1 MPNAHNDR
9 IASGARNTSGAH
21 NAIATV
27 SLRGTLEEK
36 LKAAADAGFASVEI
50 FENDLIGSALRPA
63 QVRAM
68 MADLGIRCSLYQP
81 FRDFE
86 GMPGPLRQ
94 RAMDR
99 AERKFDLMAELDT
112 DRILVCSNCS
122 PHALG
127 ERERIVDDLR
137 DLGERA
143 AARGILVGYEALAW
157 GRHVNDHRAAWSIV
171 KEVDHPAIGIILDS
185 FHSLSRRIP
194 SESIREIPGDKI
206 VYVQLADAPLLDM
219 DLLYWS
225 RHFRN
230 LPGQGGLDLPG
241 YVAEIL
247 RTGYQGPLSLEIFN
261 DRFRS
266 TASRLVAQ
274 DGHRSLEYVRDA
286 ARRLLGEPTDIPPPQ
301 PPLGAEF
308 VEFTAA
314 GQDAVRLGATF
325 ASLGFSEIGRHR
337 TKKVTRWRQGNVNL
351 VINAEP
357 KGFVKSYR
365 IVHGPSICAIGVR
378 VKDAEAVMR
387 RAAAL
392 GIRAYSPEGRPG
404 RMAMPALRGVG
415 GSLVYLVEDDGAEAL
430 WAREFEAR
438 AQPEPGS
445 DAETAARVRDIDHLA
460 AVVHNDEFLSW
471 QLYWRAL
478 FGLEGRDANDVI
490 DPSGLVHS
498 QALQSPDGK
507 FRLTLNASDARETLS
522 SRFLA
527 QGMGGG
533 FQHVAITCDD
543 IMATAAETRARGA
556 AMLEIPANYYDDLV
570 ARFGFDDA
578 AARHMQQGGVLYD
591 EDGAGNTYRQLYSRA
606 FDKLFFFEFVERGG
620 TYAGYGAPNAGI
632 RLAAQNRFRA
642 PEAVAE

>member
-1 MPNAHNDR
+1 MP
-9 IASGARNTSGAH
+9 

-36 LKAAADAGFASVEI
+36 LKAAADAGFESVEI

-63 QVRAM
+63 EVRAL
-68 MADLGIRCSLYQP
+68 MANLGIRCSLYQP

-86 GMPGPLRQ
+86 GMPGDMRRQ
-94 RAMDR
+94 AMDR
-99 AERKFDLMAELDT
+99 AERKFDLMAELGT

-122 PHALG
+122 PHSSG
-127 ERERIVDDLR
+127 DRQRIVDDFR
-137 DLGERA
+137 ELGERA
-143 AARGILVGYEALAW
+143 GARGILVGYEALAW
-157 GRHVNDHRAAWSIV
+157 GRHVNDHRDVWSIV

-194 SESIREIPGDKI
+194 SDSIREIAGEKI

-247 RTGYQGPLSLEIFN
+247 RTGYDGPLSLEIFN

-266 TASRLVAQ
+266 TSSRLVAQ

-286 ARRLLGEPTDIPPPQ
+286 ARRLLGVETAMPAPQ
-301 PPLGAEF
+301 APLGAEF

-314 GQDAVRLGATF
+314 GEDVARLGGTF
-325 ASLGFSEIGRHR
+325 ATLGFAEAGRHR

-351 VINAEP
+351 VINAEA
-357 KGFVKSYR
+357 KGFAKSYR
-365 IVHGPSICAIGVR
+365 IVHGTSICAIGVR
-378 VKDAEAVMR
+378 VKDAAAVME

-430 WAREFEAR
+430 WAREFEAI
-438 AQPEPGS
+438 AMPDPEH
-445 DAETAARVRDIDHLA
+445 DAGVCSIDHLA

-498 QALQSPDGK
+498 QALQSPDGA

-527 QGMGGG
+527 QGLGGG
-533 FQHVAITCDD
+533 FQHVALACEDV
-543 IMATAAETRARGA
+543 MATADALQARNA
-556 AMLEIPANYYDDLV
+556 AMLDISANYYDDLV
-570 ARFGFDDA
+570 ARFGFDGDA
-578 AARHMQQGGVLYD
+578 AAAMARGGVLYD
-591 EDGAGNTYRQLYSRA
+591 EDAQGNPYRQLYSRA
-606 FDKLFFFEFVERGG
+606 FDKLFFFEFVERSAR
-620 TYAGYGAPNAGI
+620 YAGYGAPNAGV
-632 RLAAQNRFRA
+632 RLAAQNRFRGLD
-642 PEAVAE
+642 EAAE

>member
-1 MPNAHNDR
+1 MP
-9 IASGARNTSGAH
+9 

-36 LKAAADAGFASVEI
+36 LKAAADAGFDSVEI

-63 QVRAM
+63 EVRAL
-68 MADLGIRCSLYQP
+68 MAGLGLSCSLYQP

-86 GMPGPLRQ
+86 GMPGDMRR

-99 AERKFDLMAELDT
+99 AERKFDLMEQLGT

-122 PHALG
+122 PHSLG
-127 ERERIVDDLR
+127 DRQRIVDDFR
-137 DLGERA
+137 ELGERA
-143 AARGILVGYEALAW
+143 ARRGILVGYEALAW
-157 GRHVNDHRAAWSIV
+157 GRHVNDHRDVWSIV

-194 SESIREIPGDKI
+194 SDSIREIAGDKI

-247 RTGYQGPLSLEIFN
+247 RTGYDGPLSLEIFN

-266 TASRLVAQ
+266 TSSRLVAQ

-286 ARRLLGEPTDIPPPQ
+286 ALRLLGAETAMPAPQ
-301 PPLGAEF
+301 APLGAEF
-308 VEFTAA
+308 VEFTASAEDA
-314 GQDAVRLGATF
+314 GRLGATF
-325 ASLGFSEIGRHR
+325 ATLGFAEVGRHR
-337 TKKVTRWRQGNVNL
+337 TKKVTRWRQGAVNL
-351 VINAEP
+351 VINAET
-357 KGFVKSYR
+357 KGFARSYR
-365 IVHGPSICAIGVR
+365 IVHGTSICAIGVR
-378 VKDAEAVMR
+378 VKDAQAVMG

-415 GSLVYLVEDDGAEAL
+415 GSLVYLVEDDGAEGL
-430 WAREFEAR
+430 WAREFAAISGDALRDDVGVR
-438 AQPEPGS
+438 A
-445 DAETAARVRDIDHLA
+445 IDHLA

-498 QALQSPDGK
+498 QALQSPGGT

-527 QGMGGG
+527 QGLGGG
-533 FQHVAITCDD
+533 FQHVALACGDV
-543 IMATAAETRARGA
+543 MAAAAAMRDRGA
-556 AMLEIPANYYDDLV
+556 ALLDIPANYYDDLA
-570 ARFGFDDA
+570 ARFGFDEAACTAMA
-578 AARHMQQGGVLYD
+578 AAGVLYD
-591 EDGAGNTYRQLYSRA
+591 EDGAGSSYRQLYSRA

-620 TYAGYGAPNAGI
+620 DYAGYGAPNAGI
-632 RLAAQNRFRA
+632 RLAAQNRFRE
-642 PEAVAE
+642 PESASG

>member
-1 MPNAHNDR
+1 MP
-9 IASGARNTSGAH
+9 

-27 SLRGTLEEK
+27 SLSGTLEEK
-36 LKAAADAGFASVEI
+36 LKAAADAGFESVEI
-50 FENDLIGSALRPA
+50 FENDLIGSALKPSQA
-63 QVRAM
+63 RAM
-68 MADLGIRCSLYQP
+68 MMDLGLRCSLYQP

-86 GMPGPLRQ
+86 GMPGPLRS

-99 AERKFDLMAELDT
+99 AERKFELMGELGA

-122 PHALG
+122 PVALG
-127 ERERIVDDLR
+127 ERPCIVDDFR
-137 DLGERA
+137 ELGERA
-143 AARGILVGYEALAW
+143 AVHDILVGYEALAW
-157 GRHVNDHRAAWSIV
+157 GRHVNDHREAWSIV
-171 KEVDHPAIGIILDS
+171 KEVDHPAIGVILDS

-194 SESIREIPGDKI
+194 NESIRDIPGDKI

-247 RTGYQGPLSLEIFN
+247 RTGYEGPLSLEIFN

-266 TASRLVAQ
+266 ISSRLVAQ
-274 DGHRSLEYVRDA
+274 DGHRSLDYVRDA
-286 ARRLLGEPTDIPPPQ
+286 AKRLLGAPTDMPAPQ
-301 PPLGAEF
+301 HPLGAEF
-308 VEFTAA
+308 VEFTATGEDVA
-314 GQDAVRLGATF
+314 RLGATF
-325 ASLGFSEIGRHR
+325 ASLGFAHEGTHR

-357 KGFVKSYR
+357 KGFARSYR
-365 IVHGPSICAIGVR
+365 IVHGTSICAIGVR
-378 VKDAEAVMR
+378 VKDVNAVME

-415 GSLVYLVEDDGAEAL
+415 GSLVYLVEDDGTEAL
-430 WAREFEAR
+430 WTREFETL
-438 AQPEPGS
+438 
-445 DAETAARVRDIDHLA
+445 TAADLADDAHACAVDHLA

-498 QALQSPDGK
+498 QALQSPDGA

-533 FQHVAITCDD
+533 FQHVALASDD
-543 IMATAAETRARGA
+543 LFATAAATQRRGA
-556 AMLEIPANYYDDLV
+556 AMLEIPGNYYEDLA
-570 ARFGFDDA
+570 ARFGFDDEATACMEA
-578 AARHMQQGGVLYD
+578 AGMLYD
-591 EDGAGNTYRQLYSRA
+591 EDLQGRAYRQLYSRA
-606 FDKLFFFEFVERGG
+606 FDKLFFFEFVERLGG
-620 TYAGYGAPNAGI
+620 YPGYGAPNAGV
-632 RLAAQNRFRA
+632 RLAAQNRFR
-642 PEAVAE
+642 EVQDFVD

>member
-1 MPNAHNDR
+1 M
-9 IASGARNTSGAH
+9 S

-36 LKAAADAGFASVEI
+36 LKAAADAGFDSVEI
-50 FENDLIGSALRPA
+50 FENDLIGSVLRPA
-63 QVRAM
+63 EARALM
-68 MADLGIRCSLYQP
+68 DDLGIACSLYQP

-86 GMPGPLRQ
+86 GMPGDMR
-94 RAMDR
+94 RRVMDR
-99 AERKFDLMAELDT
+99 AERKFDLMGELGT

-122 PHALG
+122 PHSLG
-127 ERERIVDDLR
+127 DRQRIVDDFR
-137 DLGERA
+137 ELGERA
-143 AARGILVGYEALAW
+143 AKRGILVGYEALAW
-157 GRHVNDHRAAWSIV
+157 GRHVNDHRDVWSIV
-171 KEVDHPAIGIILDS
+171 QEVDHPAIGIILDS
-185 FHSLSRRIP
+185 FHSLSRHIP
-194 SESIREIPGDKI
+194 NESIREIAGDKI

-247 RTGYQGPLSLEIFN
+247 RTGYDGPLSLEIFN

-266 TASRLVAQ
+266 TSSRLVAQ

-286 ARRLLGEPTDIPPPQ
+286 AQRLLGAETTMPAPQ
-301 PPLGAEF
+301 IPLGAEF

-314 GQDAVRLGATF
+314 AEDVGRLGETF
-325 ASLGFSEIGRHR
+325 ATLGFAEVGRHR
-337 TKKVTRWRQGNVNL
+337 TKKVSRWRQGQVNL

-357 KGFVKSYR
+357 KGFARSYR
-365 IVHGPSICAIGVR
+365 IVHGTAICAIGVR
-378 VKDAEAVMR
+378 VKDAQAVMA

-430 WAREFEAR
+430 WAREFA
-438 AQPEPGS
+438 ALPTDPERQ
-445 DAETAARVRDIDHLA
+445 DAGIYGIDHLA

-498 QALQSPDGK
+498 QALQSPGGGA

-527 QGMGGG
+527 QGLGGG
-533 FQHVAITCDD
+533 FQHVALTCEDV
-543 IMATAAETRARGA
+543 MATAAAVRARGA
-556 AMLEIPANYYDDLV
+556 AMLDIPANYYDDLE
-570 ARFGFDDA
+570 ARFGFEDEACA
-578 AARHMQQGGVLYD
+578 AMETAGVLYD
-591 EDGAGNTYRQLYSRA
+591 EDGAGNPYRQLYSRA

-620 TYAGYGAPNAGI
+620 AYAGYGAPNAGI
-632 RLAAQNRFRA
+632 RLAAQNRFRE
-642 PEAVAE
+642 PEKVAE

>member
-1 MPNAHNDR
+1 MSSAAAGTNAATN
-9 IASGARNTSGAH
+9 AGTNSGT

-36 LKAAADAGFASVEI
+36 LQAAADAGFDSVEI

-63 QVRAM
+63 EVRRR
-68 MADLGIRCSLYQP
+68 MADLGIHCSLYQP

-86 GMPGPLRQ
+86 GMPGEMRA

-99 AERKFDLMAELDT
+99 AERKFDLMGELGT

-127 ERERIVDDLR
+127 ERQRIVDDFR
-137 DLGERA
+137 ELGDRA

-157 GRHVNDHRAAWSIV
+157 GRHVNDHRDVWSIV
-171 KEVDHPAIGIILDS
+171 KQVDHPAIGIILDS

-194 SESIREIPGDKI
+194 SDSIREIPGDKI

-247 RTGYQGPLSLEIFN
+247 RTGYAGPLSLEIFN

-266 TASRLVAQ
+266 ISSRLVAQ
-274 DGHRSLEYVRDA
+274 DGHRALEYVRDA
-286 ARRLLGEPTDIPPPQ
+286 AKRLLGLPTTMPAAQ
-301 PPLGAEF
+301 PPLAAEF
-308 VEFTAA
+308 VEFTASGEDVA
-314 GQDAVRLGATF
+314 RLGETF
-325 ASLGFSEIGRHR
+325 HTLGFAHIGTHR
-337 TKKVTRWRQGNVNL
+337 TKKVARWRQGNVNL

-357 KGFVKSYR
+357 KGFAKSYR
-365 IVHGPSICAIGVR
+365 IVHGTSICAIGVR
-378 VKDAEAVMR
+378 VKDAAAVME

-415 GSLVYLVEDDGAEAL
+415 GSLVYLVEDDSAEAL
-430 WAREFEAR
+430 WAREFEAVPVADLTDDAR
-438 AQPEPGS
+438 ARS
-445 DAETAARVRDIDHLA
+445 VDHLA

-498 QALQSPDGK
+498 QALQSPDGG

-533 FQHVAITCDD
+533 FQHVALASDD
-543 IMATAAETRARGA
+543 LLATAAAVRARGA
-556 AMLEIPANYYDDLV
+556 AMLDIPENYYDDLV
-570 ARFGFDDA
+570 ARFGFDGRV
-578 AARHMQQGGVLYD
+578 AARMEVAGMLYD
-591 EDGAGNTYRQLYSRA
+591 EDLAGHAYRQLYSRA
-606 FDKLFFFEFVERGG
+606 FDKLFFFEFVERSG

-632 RLAAQNRFRA
+632 RLAAQNRFRGVEDA
-642 PEAVAE
+642 AG

>member
-1 MPNAHNDR
+1 MP
-9 IASGARNTSGAH
+9 

-36 LKAAADAGFASVEI
+36 LKAAADAGFDSVEI

-63 QVRAM
+63 QVRGVM
-68 MADLGIRCSLYQP
+68 SDLGLHCSLYQP

-86 GMPGPLRQ
+86 GMPGDLRT
-94 RAMDR
+94 RVMDR
-99 AERKFDLMAELDT
+99 AERKFDLMGELGT

-122 PHALG
+122 PVSLG
-127 ERERIVDDLR
+127 ERARIVDDFR
-137 DLGERA
+137 ELGERA

-157 GRHVNDHRAAWSIV
+157 GRHVNDHRDVWSIV
-171 KEVDHPAIGIILDS
+171 KEVDNPAIGIILDS
-185 FHSLSRRIP
+185 FHSLARRVP
-194 SESIREIPGDKI
+194 SESIRDIPGDKI

-230 LPGQGGLDLPG
+230 LPGQGGLDLTG

-247 RTGYQGPLSLEIFN
+247 RTGYEGPLSLEIFN

-266 TASRLVAQ
+266 ISSRLVAQ
-274 DGHRSLEYVRDA
+274 DGRRSLESVRDA
-286 ARRLLGEPTDIPPPQ
+286 AKRLLDRPTDMPAPQ
-301 PPLGAEF
+301 APLGAEF

-314 GQDAVRLGATF
+314 GDDMARLGDTF
-325 ASLGFSEIGRHR
+325 GTLGFSHVGSHR

-357 KGFVKSYR
+357 KGFARSYR
-365 IVHGPSICAIGVR
+365 IVHGTSICAIGVR
-378 VKDAEAVMR
+378 VKDAQAVMD

-430 WAREFEAR
+430 WTREF
-438 AQPEPGS
+438 
-445 DAETAARVRDIDHLA
+445 DAVPAPDLTDDARVCNIDHLA

-498 QALQSPDGK
+498 QALQSPGGA

-533 FQHVAITCDD
+533 FQHVAFASDD
-543 IMATAAETRARGA
+543 LFTTAAVTRQRGA
-556 AMLEIPANYYDDLV
+556 AMLEISENYYDDLA
-570 ARFGFDDA
+570 ARFGFEEEA
-578 AARHMQQGGVLYD
+578 ATRMEQAGMLYD
-591 EDGAGNTYRQLYSRA
+591 EDGDGNAYRQLYSRA
-606 FDKLFFFEFVERGG
+606 FDKLFFFEFVERCG
-620 TYAGYGAPNAGI
+620 TYTGYGAPNAGV
-632 RLAAQNRFRA
+632 RLAAQNRFRDVQ
-642 PEAVAE
+642 EVME

>member
-286 ARRLLGEPTDIPPPQ
+286 ARRLLGEPTDIPPAAAAARRRVRGIHRRRTRRR
-301 PPLGAEF
+301 PPWRDFRIARVQRDRPPPHQEGHPL
-308 VEFTAA
+308 AA
-314 GQDAVRLGATF
+314 GQRQP
-325 ASLGFSEIGRHR
+325 RHQCR
-337 TKKVTRWRQGNVNL
+337 AQGLRQVL
-351 VINAEP
+351 P
-357 KGFVKSYR
+357 HR
-365 IVHGPSICAIGVR
+365 PR
-378 VKDAEAVMR
+378 PLDLRDR
-387 RAAAL
+387 RA
-392 GIRAYSPEGRPG
+392 GERR
-404 RMAMPALRGVG
+404 
-415 GSLVYLVEDDGAEAL
+415 
-430 WAREFEAR
+430 
-438 AQPEPGS
+438 
-445 DAETAARVRDIDHLA
+445 
-460 AVVHNDEFLSW
+460 
-471 QLYWRAL
+471 
-478 FGLEGRDANDVI
+478 
-490 DPSGLVHS
+490 
-498 QALQSPDGK
+498 
-507 FRLTLNASDARETLS
+507 
-522 SRFLA
+522 
-527 QGMGGG
+527 
-533 FQHVAITCDD
+533 
-543 IMATAAETRARGA
+543 
-556 AMLEIPANYYDDLV
+556 
-570 ARFGFDDA
+570 
-578 AARHMQQGGVLYD
+578 
-591 EDGAGNTYRQLYSRA
+591 
-606 FDKLFFFEFVERGG
+606 RGG
-620 TYAGYGAPNAGI
+620 DAPRRRAGHP
-632 RLAAQNRFRA
+632 RL
-642 PEAVAE
+642 

>member
-1 MPNAHNDR
+1 MSRAE
-9 IASGARNTSGAH
+9 T

-36 LKAAADAGFASVEI
+36 LKAAADAGFDSVEI

-63 QVRAM
+63 EVRAM
-68 MADLGIRCSLYQP
+68 MTDLGIHCSLYQP

-86 GMPGPLRQ
+86 GMPDGLRA

-99 AERKFDLMAELDT
+99 AERKFDLMGELGT

-127 ERERIVDDLR
+127 DRARIVDDFR
-137 DLGERA
+137 ELGDRA
-143 AARGILVGYEALAW
+143 AAHGILVGYEALAW
-157 GRHVNDHRAAWSIV
+157 GRHVNDHRDVWSIV
-171 KEVDHPAIGIILDS
+171 RQVDHPAIGIILDS

-194 SESIREIPGDKI
+194 SESIRDIPGDKI

-247 RTGYQGPLSLEIFN
+247 RTGYDGPLSLEIFN

-266 TASRLVAQ
+266 ISSRLVAQ

-286 ARRLLGEPTDIPPPQ
+286 ARRLLDQPTTMPAPQ

-308 VEFTAA
+308 VEFTSA
-314 GQDAVRLGATF
+314 GEDVARLGETF
-325 ASLGFSEIGRHR
+325 HTLGFSHIGTHR

-357 KGFVKSYR
+357 KGFAKSYR
-365 IVHGPSICAIGVR
+365 IVHGTSICAIGVR
-378 VKDAEAVMR
+378 VKDAAAVMA

-392 GIRAYSPEGRPG
+392 GIRAYNPEGRPG

-430 WAREFEAR
+430 WAREFEAVPVADLTDDAR
-438 AQPEPGS
+438 ARS
-445 DAETAARVRDIDHLA
+445 IDHLA

-498 QALQSPDGK
+498 QALQSPDGG

-533 FQHVAITCDD
+533 FQHVALASDD
-543 IMATAAETRARGA
+543 LLATASVVRARGA
-556 AMLEIPANYYDDLV
+556 AMLDIPANYYDDLV
-570 ARFGFDDA
+570 ARFGFDGKA
-578 AARHMQQGGVLYD
+578 AVCLEEAGMLYD
-591 EDGAGNTYRQLYSRA
+591 EDAAGNPYRQLYSRA

-620 TYAGYGAPNAGI
+620 AYAGYGAPNAGI
-632 RLAAQNRFRA
+632 RLAAQNRFRGA
-642 PEAVAE
+642 EEVAE

>member
-1 MPNAHNDR
+1 M
-9 IASGARNTSGAH
+9 S

-36 LKAAADAGFASVEI
+36 LKAAATAGFESVEI

-63 QVRAM
+63 EVRALM
-68 MADLGIRCSLYQP
+68 GDLGIRCSLYQP

-86 GMPGPLRQ
+86 GMPGDMRQ

-122 PHALG
+122 PHSLG
-127 ERERIVDDLR
+127 DRQQIVDDFR
-137 DLGERA
+137 ELGERA
-143 AARGILVGYEALAW
+143 AKRGILVGYEALAW
-157 GRHVNDHRAAWSIV
+157 GRHVNDHRDVWSIV

-194 SESIREIPGDKI
+194 SESIREIAGDKI

-247 RTGYQGPLSLEIFN
+247 RTGYDGPLSLEIFN

-266 TASRLVAQ
+266 TSSRLVAQ

-286 ARRLLGEPTDIPPPQ
+286 AQRLLGTETAMPAPQ
-301 PPLGAEF
+301 APLCAEF
-308 VEFTAA
+308 VEFTAT
-314 GQDAVRLGATF
+314 GEDVERLGETF
-325 ASLGFSEIGRHR
+325 ASLGFAQVGRHR

-351 VINAEP
+351 VINAEM
-357 KGFVKSYR
+357 KGFAKSYR
-365 IVHGPSICAIGVR
+365 IVHGTSICAIGVR
-378 VKDAEAVMR
+378 VKDAAAVMR

-438 AQPEPGS
+438 SVAEPED
-445 DAETAARVRDIDHLA
+445 DAGVRDIDHLA

-498 QALQSPDGK
+498 QALQSPEGG

-527 QGMGGG
+527 QGLGGG
-533 FQHVAITCDD
+533 FQHVALTCED
-543 IMATAAETRARGA
+543 IMATAGIIRGRGA
-556 AMLEIPANYYDDLV
+556 AMLDIPANYYDDLI
-570 ARFGFDDA
+570 ARFGFDDEA
-578 AARHMQQGGVLYD
+578 CLRMERGGVLYD
-591 EDGAGNTYRQLYSRA
+591 EDGAGNAYRQLYSRA

-620 TYAGYGAPNAGI
+620 TYAGYGAPNAGV
-632 RLAAQNRFRA
+632 RLAAQNRFRE
-642 PEAVAE
+642 PEEVTE

>member
-1 MPNAHNDR
+1 M
-9 IASGARNTSGAH
+9 S

-36 LKAAADAGFASVEI
+36 LKAAAAAGFESVEI

-63 QVRAM
+63 EVRALM
-68 MADLGIRCSLYQP
+68 GDLGIRCSLYQP

-86 GMPGPLRQ
+86 GMPGDMRQ

-122 PHALG
+122 PHSLG
-127 ERERIVDDLR
+127 DRQRIVDDFR
-137 DLGERA
+137 ELGERA
-143 AARGILVGYEALAW
+143 AKRGILVGYEALAW
-157 GRHVNDHRAAWSIV
+157 GRHVNDHRDVWSIV
-171 KEVDHPAIGIILDS
+171 KEVDHSAIGIILDS

-194 SESIREIPGDKI
+194 SESIREIAGDKI

-247 RTGYQGPLSLEIFN
+247 RTGYDGPLSLEIFN

-266 TASRLVAQ
+266 TSSRLVAQ

-286 ARRLLGEPTDIPPPQ
+286 AQRMLGAETAMPAPQ
-301 PPLGAEF
+301 APLCAEF
-308 VEFTAA
+308 VEFTAT
-314 GQDAVRLGATF
+314 GEDVERLGETF
-325 ASLGFSEIGRHR
+325 ASLGFAQVGRHR

-351 VINAEP
+351 VINAEM
-357 KGFVKSYR
+357 KGFAKSYR
-365 IVHGPSICAIGVR
+365 IVHGTSICAIGVR
-378 VKDAEAVMR
+378 VKDAAAVMR

-438 AQPEPGS
+438 SVAAPED
-445 DAETAARVRDIDHLA
+445 DAGVRGIDHLA

-498 QALQSPDGK
+498 QALQSPEGG

-527 QGMGGG
+527 QGLGGG
-533 FQHVAITCDD
+533 FQHVALTCED
-543 IMATAAETRARGA
+543 IMATSGIIRGRGA
-556 AMLEIPANYYDDLV
+556 AMLDIPANYYDDLV
-570 ARFGFDDA
+570 ARFGFDDEA
-578 AARHMQQGGVLYD
+578 CLRMERGGVLYD
-591 EDGAGNTYRQLYSRA
+591 EDGAGNAYRQLYSRA

-620 TYAGYGAPNAGI
+620 TYAGYGAPNAGV
-632 RLAAQNRFRA
+632 RLAAQNRFRE
-642 PEAVAE
+642 PEEVAE